1 MHETKIIGS
10 KEIEDK
16 KYGYNVEIYQLEEG
30 KEAKQTTEKVVLT
43 NKGGINKAIGIKI
56 KTQGVFYF
64 SGLSEFE
71 IRICQEGTS
80 EEIYQLYEIDTWEE
94 FRIENRRYIKDVYA
108 KKEYE
113 EENRKNNS
121 AFGELFNMFFGN
133 VENSK
138 EKNKTKVEKTPIKGE
153 NIETSID
160 VNIEEVFYGLDKKI
174 SLRAVD
180 GKMKV
185 FTVSIP
191 AGIRNGEKI
200 RLLGQGKEG
209 IDGGKNGDLFIKVNI
224 KDSEKFK
231 LKGNDLYTNLYLT
244 PWEAALGTRTTI
256 YSIDEGTQIYI
267 PGGIGSGEIL
277 RVAGKGYKDGK
288 GSRGDLIAKVNIMVP
303 KELSKE
309 EKSLFEKLS
318 IVSNFNPRKY

>member
-1 MHETKIIGS
+1 MIFKDYYKILELKTNRVSSEQI
-10 KEIEDK
+10 KNAYRLAVK
-16 KYGYNVEIYQLEEG
+16 KNHPDLNVKDSLAEE
-30 KEAKQTTEKVVLT
+30 
-43 NKGGINKAIGIKI
+43 KI
-56 KTQGVFYF
+56 KDINEAYKILSDSTAKRKYDRIWSKNLTQK
-64 SGLSEFE
+64 
-71 IRICQEGTS
+71 
-80 EEIYQLYEIDTWEE
+80 
-94 FRIENRRYIKDVYA
+94 RR
-108 KKEYE
+108 KEYE

-133 VENSK
+133 VENAK

-318 IVSNFNPRKY
+318 TISNFNPRKC